1 MKAKKTA
8 CSLSQLISLV
18 LCLCLL
24 LALMAGCAAQPEQT
38 PETPQPEISDAA
50 PSEAPET
57 AEEPPAEAPDPEEP
71 AEAPAPEPE
80 KESAFQGDH
89 IQAPENDMEL
99 PLCPDVVTYDLFFS
113 FPPPLAE
120 TIDSLMYG
128 PALEELTKRT
138 NVAIEFYAISAAVAS
153 ERYSIMLASGDYPA
167 ILQDLESN
175 YSAGLDAAI
184 ADGIIYDHKQ
194 LIEDYIPIYADVL
207 SASEDIR
214 LALTTTDGH
223 IAGITRLYKEP
234 SRAKLGNIIRQ
245 DWLDSTGLAMPETVD
260 QLTEVLRAFKTEL
273 NVDEPYYLNAAGYSS
288 NFTLLGAF
296 GTSYTYFHDGDEIKF
311 GPIQDGMKGYLE
323 TINQWYNEGLV
334 SSDYFSNT
342 SQYPSSG
349 NVAKGN
355 IGVFL
360 QEDSILQD
368 IYGYVADENS
378 TLKLKAVP
386 SLVLEQGQ
394 VNHFGNGF
402 GDWTGGTTWSISSNC
417 QDPEPLCRM
426 INYLF
431 TQEGSL
437 LANYGV
443 EGISCAFDE
452 NGTPYVTETI
462 TNNPEMG
469 NNEAQLKYTLPFAP
483 FVEDYARFNT
493 GYTEDQL
500 QAPAIW
506 QTNADKACTLPNG
519 LSMSSEYSEEYNS
532 IYNDI
537 STYVS
542 ESINQFITGARPISE
557 FDDYVAQVEALGIGR
572 CVEIWQLLYNEYNNK

>member
-1 MKAKKTA
+1 MKKNSYRKT
-8 CSLSQLISLV
+8 QLISLIV
-18 LCLCLL
+18 TLCLL
-24 LALMAGCAAQPEQT
+24 LALMAGCTASQQVQED
-38 PETPQPEISDAA
+38 ESPQSEASEPIQEA
-50 PSEAPET
+50 PQEAPEPS
-57 AEEPPAEAPDPEEP
+57 EEEASVPEEP
-71 AEAPAPEPE
+71 AEAPEPEPE
-80 KESAFQGDH
+80 KQSAFQGDH
-89 IQAPENDMEL
+89 IAAPENDMEL
-99 PLCPDVVTYDLFFS
+99 PICQEVVTYDLFFS

-214 LALTTTDGH
+214 LALTTSDGH

-234 SRAKLGNIIRQ
+234 SKAKLGNIIRQ
-245 DWLDSTGLAMPETVD
+245 DWLDSTGLAVPETVD

-273 NVDEPYYLNAAGYSS
+273 NVPEPYYLNAAGYSS

-296 GTSYTYFHDGDEIKF
+296 GTNYTYFHDGDEVKF
-311 GPIQDGMKGYLE
+311 GPIQEGMKGYLE
-323 TINQWYNEGLV
+323 LMNQWYTEGLV

-349 NVAKGN
+349 DVAKGS

-378 TLKLKAVP
+378 SLELKAVP
-386 SLVLEQGQ
+386 SLILEEGQ
-394 VNHFGNGF
+394 TNHFGTGF

-417 QDPEPLCRM
+417 QDPEPLCKM

-462 TNNPEMG
+462 TANPEMG

-500 QAPAIW
+500 QAPIIW
-506 QTNADKACTLPNG
+506 QTNADKACTLPDG
-519 LSMSSEYSEEYNS
+519 LTMSSEYNEEYNS